1 MHQDGDGPRNDLPA
15 HPDRFMAGITEK
27 VPINRN
33 GFPMVLIRPARTA
46 AEASEDRVQITR

>member
-1 MHQDGDGPRNDLPA
+1 MHQEGDGPRNDLPA